1 MFGLELVVGNAWAVT
16 LDIGGNFAG
25 SCSAV
30 MNTFGN
36 LGGFLVATATGF
48 IAKYYGW
55 NQAFYVVSALSVLGA
70 ILFTQIDAGRKLAA
84 DATSPVV

>member
-1 MFGLELVVGNAWAVT
+1 VVAVSLEKDNAWAVT

-30 MNTFGN
+30 MNFVGN
-36 LGGFLVATATGF
+36 LGGAIMATVTIF
-48 IAKYYGW
+48 IVNGWGW
-55 NQAFYVVSALSVLGA
+55 NAAFYAVSLMAILGA
-70 ILFTQIDAGRKLAA
+70 LLFTQIDAGRKLAP